1 MASQSLGLAIGGAAA
16 VAVVFFIA
24 TKHQGTAAAS
34 PAGSAK
40 PKTSAESP
48 PQPIVDR
55 IVRALSTSDPAVMRA
70 EATQLE
76 SEGWVLQADDLRKAA
91 DLIALTKGTTTTQK
105 LAGDALHAPRRP
117 RPYSPLPGLM
127 AAAVAP
133 LELDPKRLQA
143 QALIRDL
150 EKHPRGQE
158 DRALVHAFQEANG
171 LRESGNYTPEVGLK
185 LAFSYGLVPP
195 EPYWPTKGRK
205 RAKDNFRAKLLEI
218 AAADPQRA
226 EEFTEAARSIK

>member
-16 VAVVFFIA
+16 VAVVLLVA
-24 TKHQGTAAAS
+24 TKHHGTAVAAS
-34 PAGSAK
+34 PAGK
-40 PKTSAESP
+40 PKTAAESP
-48 PQPIVDR
+48 PQTVVDR
-55 IVRALSTSDPAVMRA
+55 IVHALSTSDPAVMRT

-76 SEGWVLQADDLRKAA
+76 SEGWVLQADDLRRAA
-91 DLIALTKGTTTTQK
+91 DLIAVSKGNA

-117 RPYSPLPGLM
+117 RAYSPLPGLL
-127 AAAVAP
+127 APQVAP
-133 LELDPKRLQA
+133 LELDQHRLQA

-150 EKHPRGQE
+150 EKHPRGKE
-158 DRALVHAFQEANG
+158 DRDLVRAFQEANG

-185 LAFSYGLVPP
+185 LALAYGLVPP

-205 RAKDNFRAKLLEI
+205 RAKDNYRAKLLEI